1 MERKRPTIRRQGWYG
16 EKTVIR
22 RVPMSVVP
30 LLDCLLEKM
39 RRAAQNDPRRT
50 LERVSLAVQRLADE
64 EQQRD
69 DAEDRKARSLTKP
82 DKLPEQQQFEI

>member
-1 MERKRPTIRRQGWYG
+1 MERKRPNIRRQGWYG

-22 RVPMSVVP
+22 RVPLSVVP

-50 LERVSLAVQRLADE
+50 LQRVSLAVQRLADE
-64 EQQRD
+64 ERTNDERQ
-69 DAEDRKARSLTKP
+69 EKKARSLSKA
-82 DKLPEQQQFEI
+82 DNLPEQQQFEI

>member
-1 MERKRPTIRRQGWYG
+1 MERKRPSIRRQGWYG

-64 EQQRD
+64 EQLRD
-69 DAEDRKARSLTKP
+69 DEQEKKARNLAKP